1 MTIDHRDTG
10 GNRKTLESNNKF
22 GITDTL
28 CFVFGS
34 NRSQMC
40 EDLGR
45 IFGDLK
51 GGLRKNYVE
60 LKSVLGI
67 NSKREKIEFYSSML

>member
-34 NRSQMC
+34 NKSQMG
-40 EDLGR
+40 EDLGC
-45 IFGDLK
+45 IYWELK
-51 GGLRKNYVE
+51 GGLRESTPRE
-60 LKSVLGI
+60 LERFLRRA
-67 NSKREKIEFYSSML
+67 SKREKIEFNV

>member
-40 EDLGR
+40 EDLGE
-45 IFGDLK
+45 DLWEFER
-51 GGLRKNYVE
+51 GLEKELE
-60 LKSVLGI
+60 LKSVLRI
-67 NSKREKIEFYSSML
+67 NSKREKN